1 MLVYEPSHLSHIT
14 VQTELEH
21 LWSSQDPLAL
31 DVPDAGLDGELLVLG
46 HSHAAPGLDGTSKE
60 DLPSQPRVPGVGD
73 VVLPHVPV
81 DPVGEVE
88 VLVVHADQDVSHHS
102 GHLRQ
107 HPAVHFLVG
116 NIDDFLGRPV
126 SLVWGRD

>member
-1 MLVYEPSHLSHIT
+1 MYGPSHLSHIT

-88 VLVVHADQDVSHHS
+88 VLVVHADQDVSHNP
-102 GHLRQ
+102 GHLR
-107 HPAVHFLVG
+107 HDPAINLLVG
-116 NIDDFLGRPV
+116 NLDNLLSGPV
-126 SLVWGRD
+126 SLV